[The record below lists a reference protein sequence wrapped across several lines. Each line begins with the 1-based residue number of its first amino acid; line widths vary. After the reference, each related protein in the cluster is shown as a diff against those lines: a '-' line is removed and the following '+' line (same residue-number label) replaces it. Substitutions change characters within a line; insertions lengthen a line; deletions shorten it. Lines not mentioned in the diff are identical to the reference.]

1 MLSWEKSLPL
11 QEKLIALVE
20 NSSSKDCVN
29 AYSLK
34 LLGVELWAEN

>member
-1 MLSWEKSLPL
+1 MLSWEKSLLL

-20 NSSSKDCVN
+20 NSANKDCVN

-34 LLGVELWAEN
+34 FPI